1 VDDLLRM
8 GLENITFGH
17 FTKSRVP
24 ITAANF
30 VPPSD
35 LNLTPINICESSMP
49 YRTMFFAEYL
59 GRCRTVWSNYVE
71 RCVKVTPWHGCRLD
85 LYRLTSDR
93 IFVVTN
99 WVDLLPYQQEDQ
111 YKGIDYVKLRDA
123 GYAGMYVT
131 EEAIRSAQQSMCT
144 CVSSAP
150 KVPGLGS
157 RAPKV
162 PGLGS
167 RARDRAKFP
176 WEPCYI
182 HVNEYGDDN
191 PMIVYCPPSVS
202 EVQFDDNDIVDALVW
217 LRTPQLIVWD
227 MVDVMNF
234 IGSSHVICQK
244 GRKGRKHRPHKRRRC
259 RYLRR

>member
-1 VDDLLRM
+1 MDDLLRM
-8 GLENITFGH
+8 DIKNITFGH

-35 LNLTPINICESSMP
+35 INLTPINICESSMP

-71 RCVKVTPWHGCRLD
+71 RCAKVTPWHGCRLD

-99 WVDLLPYQQEDQ
+99 WVDLLLYQQDDQ

-144 CVSSAP
+144 CVSS
-150 KVPGLGS
+150 V
-157 RAPKV
+157 
-162 PGLGS
+162 
-167 RARDRAKFP
+167 RDRAKFP

-217 LRTPQLIVWD
+217 LRTPQLMVWD
-227 MVDVMNF
+227 MVGVMEF
-234 IGSSHVICQK
+234 IGSSHVICRK